1 MTDELN
7 KAYAKDGVEKVLDG
21 SVDKD
26 YVVSYGITP
35 QYEWHS
41 IDLIKKHMDNLVF
54 EVSQLVSNLEK
65 RRTDHLS
72 VIGNLLKENQKLKNI
87 IKEGKDA

>member
-7 KAYAKDGVEKVLDG
+7 KAYSKDGVEKVPDG

-26 YVVSYGITP
+26 NVVSYGITP
-35 QYEWHS
+35 EYEWYS

-54 EVSQLVSNLEK
+54 EVSQLVTNIEK

-72 VIGNLLKENQKLKNI
+72 VINNLLKENQKLKTI
-87 IKEGKDA
+87 IKESKDA

>member
-7 KAYAKDGVEKVLDG
+7 KAYAKDGVEKVLGG
-21 SVDKD
+21 SADKD
-26 YVVSYGITP
+26 NVVSYGITP
-35 QYEWHS
+35 EYEWHS

-54 EVSQLVSNLEK
+54 EVSRLVANLEK

-72 VIGNLLKENQKLKNI
+72 VIGNLLKENKKLKDIVAEKN
-87 IKEGKDA
+87 K

>member
-7 KAYAKDGVEKVLDG
+7 KAYAKDGVEKVLDR

-26 YVVSYGITP
+26 YVVSHGITP
-35 QYEWHS
+35 EYEWHS

-54 EVSQLVSNLEK
+54 EVSQLVTNLEK

-72 VIGNLLKENQKLKNI
+72 VINNLLKENQKLKNI
-87 IKEGKDA
+87 IKESKDA

>member
-7 KAYAKDGVEKVLDG
+7 KAYSKDGVEKVLDAI
-21 SVDKD
+21 VDKD

-35 QYEWHS
+35 EYEWHS

-54 EVSQLVSNLEK
+54 EVSQLVTNLEK

-72 VIGNLLKENQKLKNI
+72 VINNLLKENQKLKNI
-87 IKEGKDA
+87 IKESKNA

>member
-7 KAYAKDGVEKVLDG
+7 KAYAKDGVEKVPDR
-21 SVDKD
+21 SIDKD
-26 YVVSYGITP
+26 NVVSYGITP
-35 QYEWHS
+35 EYEWHS

-54 EVSQLVSNLEK
+54 EVSRLVANLEK

-72 VIGNLLKENQKLKNI
+72 VIGNLLKENKKLKDIVAEKN
-87 IKEGKDA
+87 K

>member
-21 SVDKD
+21 SADKD
-26 YVVSYGITP
+26 YVGSYGITP
-35 QYEWHS
+35 EYEWHS
-41 IDLIKKHMDNLVF
+41 IDLIKKHMDKLVL
-54 EVSQLVSNLEK
+54 EVSRLVANLEK

-72 VIGNLLKENQKLKNI
+72 VIGNLLQENQKLKNI

>member
-7 KAYAKDGVEKVLDG
+7 KAYAKDGVEKVPDR
-21 SVDKD
+21 SIDKD
-26 YVVSYGITP
+26 NVVSYGITP
-35 QYEWHS
+35 EYEWHS

-72 VIGNLLKENQKLKNI
+72 VINNLLKENQKLKNI

>member
-7 KAYAKDGVEKVLDG
+7 KAYSKDGVEKVLDAI
-21 SVDKD
+21 VDKD
-26 YVVSYGITP
+26 YVVSYGITSE
-35 QYEWHS
+35 YEWHS

-54 EVSQLVSNLEK
+54 EVSQLVTNLEK

-72 VIGNLLKENQKLKNI
+72 VINNLLKENQKLKNI
-87 IKEGKDA
+87 IKESKNA